1 MRIYRDYKSRL
12 HRSRISLTAVVFATF
27 GGVPAKE
34 VIRHAANG
42 GKASLERRPRKLAA
56 VALANKM
63 ARRAWAMITTGETYR
78 HSPRPV

>member
-27 GGVPAKE
+27 GGVLAKE

-42 GKASLERRPRKLAA
+42 GKASLGRRPSKFRK
-56 VALANKM
+56 
-63 ARRAWAMITTGETYR
+63 R
-78 HSPRPV
+78 

>member
-27 GGVPAKE
+27 GGVLAKE

-42 GKASLERRPRKLAA
+42 CKGIDTLATNEPGH
-56 VALANKM
+56 VLVD
-63 ARRAWAMITTGETYR
+63 RL
-78 HSPRPV
+78 